1 MAEIIEAEI
10 IEEEEPKPQ
19 IVATIVAT
27 AGNIEANFDA
37 VEAKVAKLVADYEV
51 VTPENILAMDVKDAK
66 KERAYLNKA
75 KAAIED
81 ERKRI
86 KKEYTA
92 PLNAFEARVKEIT
105 ALIDKPL
112 TMLGECISM
121 QEQAAKAAKREHLIE
136 VFAQFLEANALEA
149 FAANVTFDMIE
160 QKEWLNASY
169 NMKKAEREVEDAVA
183 AILKDWQGFMSA
195 RGTLFCPNET
205 ERVFWRTLSLSEAL
219 RYDKEQQEAQER
231 INAFHESVGIVDEP
245 EQTLEPEP
253 EPEPEPEQEAIY
265 VVSIEATVL
274 ELPEIRKQILVD
286 TMREFGIHGKA
297 KRVR

>member
-1 MAEIIEAEI
+1 MTEIIEVEL
-10 IEEEEPKPQ
+10 IEEEEPKPS
-19 IVATIVAT
+19 IIAT
-27 AGNIEANFDA
+27 AGSIEANFDA
-37 VEAKVAKLVADYEV
+37 VEAKVAKLVADYEGI
-51 VTPENILAMDVKDAK
+51 TPENILAMDVKDAK
-66 KERAYLNKA
+66 RERAYLNKA

-112 TMLGECISM
+112 AMLGECISM

-149 FAANVTFDMIE
+149 FASNVTFDMIE

-169 NMKKAEREVEDAVA
+169 NVKKAEREVEDAVA

-195 RGTLFCPNET
+195 KGTLFCPDET

-245 EQTLEPEP
+245 EPMPEP
-253 EPEPEPEQEAIY
+253 EPEPIQEPKLRQEAIY
-265 VVSIEATVL
+265 VVSIEATTL
-274 ELPEIRKQILVD
+274 ELPESRKQMLVD